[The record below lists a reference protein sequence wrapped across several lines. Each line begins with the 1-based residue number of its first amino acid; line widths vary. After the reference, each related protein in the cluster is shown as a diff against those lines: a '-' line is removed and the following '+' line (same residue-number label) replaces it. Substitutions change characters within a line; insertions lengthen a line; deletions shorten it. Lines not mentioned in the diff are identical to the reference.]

1 VSEQSSQ
8 GRQDGPTG
16 SGVVVV
22 DAAVVTKLILPEEL
36 SARAQAFCEA
46 ALRAGRRLVAPPT
59 LPVEVATVLLQRR
72 RADEITGGEADAAF
86 AAFLDLGI
94 ELVAPAGL
102 HRAAFALARA
112 HRLRSAQPAVAVAL
126 AQLLE
131 TDLWTGDRAL
141 MKALGSDLPW
151 VRWIGDAEI

>member
-1 VSEQSSQ
+1 MSEQAEPGGQ
-8 GRQDGPTG
+8 GGSTGP
-16 SGVVVV
+16 GVVVL

-46 ALRAGRRLVAPPT
+46 ALGAGRRLVAPPT
-59 LPVEVATVLLQRR
+59 LPVEVATALLQRR

-94 ELVAPAGL
+94 ELPAPAGL

-131 TDLWTGDRAL
+131 TELWTGDRL
-141 MKALGSDLPW
+141 LLKSLGSDAPW
-151 VRWIGDAEI
+151 VRWIGDAEP

>member
-1 VSEQSSQ
+1 VSEQAEQS
-8 GRQDGPTG
+8 GPDGQTG
-16 SGVVVV
+16 TGVVVV

-59 LPVEVATVLLQRR
+59 VPVEVATALLQRR

-94 ELVAPAGL
+94 DLPTPVGL
-102 HRAAFALARA
+102 HRVAYAVARA

-131 TDLWTGDRAL
+131 TELWTGDRVL
-141 MKALGSDLPW
+141 MKTLGSDVSW
-151 VRWIGDAEI
+151 VRWIGDADV